1 MSAGRSPL
9 LVGRWIGVFAIVA
22 CLFGV
27 STVTRLFA
35 DEYRVGSGD
44 VVRVVVWGQDNLSG
58 DYPVDAQG
66 FLPFPLLGRVPARG
80 LTTLEL
86 TGRLTELLKKD
97 YLVDPQVMVN
107 VREYLSQKVQVLGE
121 TEKPGLFY
129 LTGPTTVTE
138 IVARA
143 GGLTK
148 TAGRYLLLVRPSRD
162 GQPGM
167 PAGSVTRRLDIERL
181 RAGDPSEN
189 ELLED
194 GDKVVVPRA
203 QLVFFV
209 QGEVVRSGAFPLDRE
224 TTVLDAVTIAGGL
237 TDKAAASNVR
247 LIRRKPD
254 GTQETF
260 PVSLAGSAPDGS
272 FKLEDGDTVVVPRGN
287 AYFVFG
293 EIKKPG
299 AYQLDRPMSI
309 LEAIVIAGGFTD
321 KAAPGRTRITRSG
334 PGGQQTI
341 TVDMNDIIKRGQR
354 EKAIL
359 LQENDVVVVPE
370 SFF

>member
-1 MSAGRSPL
+1 MSAARSLAARGPWAWL
-9 LVGRWIGVFAIVA
+9 LVALLAWVA
-22 CLFGV
+22 GAV
-27 STVTRLFA
+27 PGA
-35 DEYRVGSGD
+35 AEEYRIGSGD
-44 VVRVVVWGQDNLSG
+44 VVRIVVWGQDNLSG
-58 DYPVDAQG
+58 DYQVDAQG
-66 FLPFPLLGRVPARG
+66 FVPFPLLGRVNARS
-80 LTTLEL
+80 LTSLEL
-86 TGRLTELLKKD
+86 TARLTELLKKD
-97 YLVDPQVMVN
+97 YLVDPQVMVT
-107 VREYLSQKVQVLGE
+107 VKEYLSQKVQVLGE

-129 LTGPTTVTE
+129 LTGPTTITE

-148 TAGRYLLLVRPSRD
+148 AAGRYLLLVRPSRD

-181 RAGDPSEN
+181 RAGDAAEN

-194 GDKVVVPRA
+194 GDRVVVPRA
-203 QLVFFV
+203 QMVFFV

-247 LIRRKPD
+247 LIRRKAD
-254 GTQETF
+254 GTQETL
-260 PVSLAGSAPDGS
+260 PVSLAGSASDGTL
-272 FKLEDGDTVVVPRGN
+272 KLEDGDTVVVPRGN

-299 AYQLDRPMSI
+299 AYQLDRSMNI

-321 KAAPGRTRITRSG
+321 KAAPGRTRIIRSG
-334 PGGQQTI
+334 PAGQQTI